1 MYAKGRIE
9 SPAAAQRREHR
20 RSAGVAAG
28 RGLRLQHLPCRFSLP
43 PKTGTALCAQRR
55 TGSHMSLNVPRR
67 WVVFNV
73 LLGTLTVSLS
83 NSSLNPALP
92 TFMEAFQVGPLL
104 ATWIVAGFMTS
115 MGMTMPLTSFLSQR
129 IGRKRLYLWGVALF
143 IGGSLLGA
151 LANSIALVITARVV
165 QGIASGLMI
174 PLSLA
179 IIFSVYEKHERG
191 RMTGLWSAAVMLA
204 PALGPLCGSLMLEW
218 FSWRSLFL
226 MNVPI
231 GLLALLLGVGMLPDS
246 EPVERK
252 PFDLIGYLLVASG
265 IGLLMIAISRMH
277 HAQALLDPFNQGM
290 VLVAVACLIAFVRV
304 ELSRKAPLLNLRLF
318 NLRGYRLSV
327 IVAVVQSVGMFECLV
342 LLPLLVQT
350 VLGYNPIWTGLAL
363 LCTAAFASLF
373 GQWGGKA
380 LDRHG
385 PRTVVAIGLLLTG
398 ASTLALGMLKADTA
412 IGVLFVLMMIRG
424 AGLGLSYMPV
434 TTAGLNA
441 LPEPMVTQG
450 AAMNNISRRL
460 VASLAIVIAS
470 LWLEFRLNTAG
481 PAATPSAI
489 NEVFI
494 ATGLLILLALP
505 CAWRFPLNDER
516 TEAQPGAVEPR

>member
-9 SPAAAQRREHR
+9 PPAAAQRREHR

-151 LANSIALVITARVV
+151 LGNSIALVITARVV

-191 RMTGLWSAAVMLA
+191 RVTGLWSAAVMLA

-231 GLLALLLGVGMLPDS
+231 GLLALLLGVGVLPDS

-385 PRTVVAIGLLLTG
+385 ARTVVAIGLLLTG

-412 IGVLFVLMMIRG
+412 IGVVFMLMMIRG

-516 TEAQPGAVEPR
+516 TEAQPGAVEP

>member
-1 MYAKGRIE
+1 
-9 SPAAAQRREHR
+9 
-20 RSAGVAAG
+20 
-28 RGLRLQHLPCRFSLP
+28 
-43 PKTGTALCAQRR
+43 
-55 TGSHMSLNVPRR
+55 MSRR

-92 TFMEAFQVGPLL
+92 AFMSVFGIGPLL

-129 IGRKRLYLWGVALF
+129 LGRKRLYLGGVALF
-143 IGGSLLGA
+143 VGASLLGA
-151 LANSIALVITARVV
+151 VADSISLVITARVV

-179 IIFSVYEKHERG
+179 IIFSVYAKPERG
-191 RMTGLWSAAVMLA
+191 RVTGLWSAAVMLA
-204 PALGPLCGSLMLEW
+204 PALGPLCGSLLLEW

-231 GLLALLLGVGMLPDS
+231 GLLALVLGVVVLPDS
-246 EPVERK
+246 EPAERQ
-252 PFDLIGYLLVASG
+252 PFDLAGYLLIAAG
-265 IGLLMIAISRMH
+265 IGLLMVSISGLR
-277 HAQALLDPFNQGM
+277 HATTLLDPLDLALLLAG
-290 VLVAVACLIAFVRV
+290 LGCLAAFVRV
-304 ELSRKAPLLNLRLF
+304 ELSRKAPLLNLRIF
-318 NLRGYRLSV
+318 ALRGYRLSV
-327 IVAVVQSVGMFECLV
+327 VIAVVQSVGMFECLV
-342 LLPLLVQT
+342 LLPLLVQV
-350 VLGYNPIWTGLAL
+350 VLGYSAIWTGLAL

-373 GQWGGKA
+373 GQMGGRI

-385 PRTVVAIGLLLTG
+385 PRAVVACGLLLTG
-398 ASTLALGMLKADTA
+398 LSTLALGLLKADAA
-412 IGVLFVLMMIRG
+412 IAVVFGLMMVRG

-470 LWLEFRLNTAG
+470 LWLEWRVGAAG
-481 PAATPSAI
+481 EATSPAAIS
-489 NEVFI
+489 EVFI
-494 ATGLLILLALP
+494 ATGILILLALP
-505 CAWRFPLNDER
+505 CAWRFPLHDE
-516 TEAQPGAVEPR
+516 TAEAQPGAVEQR

>member
-1 MYAKGRIE
+1 MKSGFNVA
-9 SPAAAQRREHR
+9 
-20 RSAGVAAG
+20 RS
-28 RGLRLQHLPCRFSLP
+28 
-43 PKTGTALCAQRR
+43 
-55 TGSHMSLNVPRR
+55 
-67 WVVFNV
+67 WVVINV

-92 TFMEAFQVGPLL
+92 TFMEAFRIGPLM
-104 ATWIVAGFMTS
+104 ATWIVAAFMTS

-129 IGRKRLYLWGVALF
+129 VGRKRLYLWGVALF

-151 LANSIALVITARVV
+151 LANSIALVIAARVV
-165 QGIASGLMI
+165 QGVASGLMI

-179 IIFSVYEKHERG
+179 IIFAVYEKHERG
-191 RMTGLWSAAVMLA
+191 RVTGLWSAAVMLA
-204 PALGPLCGSLMLEW
+204 PALGPLCGSLLLEW

-231 GLLALLLGVGMLPDS
+231 GLLALVLGSDVLPAS
-246 EPVERK
+246 EPPERK
-252 PFDLIGYLLVASG
+252 PFDLVGYLLIASG
-265 IGLLMIAISRMH
+265 IGLLMVAISRMH
-277 HAQALLDPFNQGM
+277 HAEALLDPLNQGM
-290 VLVAVACLIAFVRV
+290 VLVAVTCLIAFVRV
-304 ELSRKAPLLNLRLF
+304 ELRRKDPLLNLRLF

-350 VLGYNPIWTGLAL
+350 VMGYNPIWTGLSL

-385 PRTVVAIGLLLTG
+385 PRKVVAIGLLLTG
-398 ASTLALGMLKADTA
+398 LSTLALGLLQSDAA
-412 IGVLFVLMMIRG
+412 IGMVFVLMMVRG
-424 AGLGLSYMPV
+424 AGLGLSYMPI

-460 VASLAIVIAS
+460 VASLGIVIAS
-470 LWLEFRLNTAG
+470 LWLEFRLSSAG
-481 PAATPSAI
+481 PTATPSAI
-489 NEVFI
+489 SEVFI

-505 CAWRFPLNDER
+505 CAWRFPVNEKPMNEKPVNDER
-516 TEAQPGAVEPR
+516 AEAQPGAVETR

>member
-1 MYAKGRIE
+1 M
-9 SPAAAQRREHR
+9 
-20 RSAGVAAG
+20 
-28 RGLRLQHLPCRFSLP
+28 
-43 PKTGTALCAQRR
+43 
-55 TGSHMSLNVPRR
+55 PRR

-92 TFMEAFQVGPLL
+92 MFMNVFGIGPLL

-129 IGRKRLYLWGVALF
+129 LGRKRLYLWGVALF
-143 IGGSLLGA
+143 VGASLLGA
-151 LANSIALVITARVV
+151 VANSISLVITARVV

-179 IIFSVYEKHERG
+179 IIFSVYAKPERG
-191 RMTGLWSAAVMLA
+191 RVTGLWSAAVMLA
-204 PALGPLCGSLMLEW
+204 PALGPLCGSLLLEW

-231 GLLALLLGVGMLPDS
+231 GLLALVLGMVVLPDS
-246 EPVERK
+246 EPAERQ
-252 PFDLIGYLLVASG
+252 PFDLAGYLLIAAG
-265 IGLLMIAISRMH
+265 IGLLMVSISGLR
-277 HAQALLDPFNQGM
+277 HASTLLDPLDLGM
-290 VLVAVACLIAFVRV
+290 LLAGLLCLVAFVRV
-304 ELSRKAPLLNLRLF
+304 ELSRQAPLLNLRIF
-318 NLRGYRLSV
+318 ALRGYRLSV
-327 IVAVVQSVGMFECLV
+327 VIAVVQSVGMFECLV
-342 LLPLLVQT
+342 LLPLLVQV
-350 VLGYNPIWTGLAL
+350 VLGYSAIWTGLAL

-373 GQWGGKA
+373 GQMGGRI

-385 PRTVVAIGLLLTG
+385 PRTVVACGLLLTG
-398 ASTLALGMLKADTA
+398 LSTLALGLLKADAA
-412 IGVLFVLMMIRG
+412 IAVVFALMMVRG

-470 LWLEFRLNTAG
+470 LWLEWRMG
-481 PAATPSAI
+481 PAGQAASPAAI
-489 NEVFI
+489 SEVFI
-494 ATGLLILLALP
+494 ATGILILLALP
-505 CAWRFPLNDER
+505 CAWRFPQHDE
-516 TEAQPGAVEPR
+516 TAEARPAAVEQR

>member
-1 MYAKGRIE
+1 M
-9 SPAAAQRREHR
+9 Q
-20 RSAGVAAG
+20 
-28 RGLRLQHLPCRFSLP
+28 
-43 PKTGTALCAQRR
+43 
-55 TGSHMSLNVPRR
+55 RR

-92 TFMEAFQVGPLL
+92 MFMNVFGIGPLL

-129 IGRKRLYLWGVALF
+129 LGRKRLYLWGVALF
-143 IGGSLLGA
+143 VGASLLGA
-151 LANSIALVITARVV
+151 VANSISLVITARVV

-179 IIFSVYEKHERG
+179 IIFSVYAKPERG
-191 RMTGLWSAAVMLA
+191 RVTGLWSAAVMLA
-204 PALGPLCGSLMLEW
+204 PALGPLCGSLLLEW

-231 GLLALLLGVGMLPDS
+231 GLLALVLGMVVLPDS
-246 EPVERK
+246 EPAERQ
-252 PFDLIGYLLVASG
+252 PFDLAGYLLIAAG
-265 IGLLMIAISRMH
+265 IGLLMVSISGLR
-277 HAQALLDPFNQGM
+277 HASTLLDPLDLGM
-290 VLVAVACLIAFVRV
+290 LLAGLLCLVAFVRV
-304 ELSRKAPLLNLRLF
+304 ELSRQAPLLNLRIF
-318 NLRGYRLSV
+318 ALRGYRLSV
-327 IVAVVQSVGMFECLV
+327 VIAVVQSVGMFECLV
-342 LLPLLVQT
+342 LLPLLVQV
-350 VLGYNPIWTGLAL
+350 VLGYSAIWTGLAL

-373 GQWGGKA
+373 GQMGGHI

-385 PRTVVAIGLLLTG
+385 PRTVVACGLLLTG
-398 ASTLALGMLKADTA
+398 LSTLALGLLKADAA
-412 IGVLFVLMMIRG
+412 IAVVFALMMVRG

-470 LWLEFRLNTAG
+470 LWLEWRMG
-481 PAATPSAI
+481 PAGQAASPAAI
-489 NEVFI
+489 SEVFI
-494 ATGLLILLALP
+494 ATGILILLALP
-505 CAWRFPLNDER
+505 CAWRFPQHDE
-516 TEAQPGAVEPR
+516 TAEARPAAVEQR

>member
-9 SPAAAQRREHR
+9 PPAAAQRREHR

-191 RMTGLWSAAVMLA
+191 RVTGLWSAAVMLA

-231 GLLALLLGVGMLPDS
+231 GLLALLLGVGVLPDS

-350 VLGYNPIWTGLAL
+350 VLDYNPIWTGLAL

-412 IGVLFVLMMIRG
+412 IGVVFMLMMIRG

>member
-1 MYAKGRIE
+1 MKSG
-9 SPAAAQRREHR
+9 
-20 RSAGVAAG
+20 
-28 RGLRLQHLPCRFSLP
+28 F
-43 PKTGTALCAQRR
+43 
-55 TGSHMSLNVPRR
+55 NVPRS
-67 WVVFNV
+67 WVVINV

-92 TFMEAFQVGPLL
+92 TFMEAFRIGPLM
-104 ATWIVAGFMTS
+104 ATWIVAAFMTS

-129 IGRKRLYLWGVALF
+129 VGRKRLYLWGVALF

-151 LANSIALVITARVV
+151 LANSIALVIAARVV
-165 QGIASGLMI
+165 QGVASGLMI
-174 PLSLA
+174 PLSLT
-179 IIFSVYEKHERG
+179 IIFAVYEKHERG
-191 RMTGLWSAAVMLA
+191 RVTGLWSAAVMLA
-204 PALGPLCGSLMLEW
+204 PALGPLCGSLLLEW

-231 GLLALLLGVGMLPDS
+231 GLLALVLGSGVLPAS
-246 EPVERK
+246 EPPERK
-252 PFDLIGYLLVASG
+252 PFDLVGYLLIASG
-265 IGLLMIAISRMH
+265 IGLLMVAISRMH
-277 HAQALLDPFNQGM
+277 HAEALLDPLNQGM
-290 VLVAVACLIAFVRV
+290 VLVAVTCLIAFVRV
-304 ELSRKAPLLNLRLF
+304 ELRRKDPLLNLRLF

-350 VLGYNPIWTGLAL
+350 VMGYNPIWTGLSL

-385 PRTVVAIGLLLTG
+385 PRKVVAIGLLLTG
-398 ASTLALGMLKADTA
+398 LSTLALGLLQSDAA
-412 IGVLFVLMMIRG
+412 IGMVFVLMMVRG
-424 AGLGLSYMPV
+424 AGLGLSYMPI

-460 VASLAIVIAS
+460 MASLGIVIAS
-470 LWLEFRLNTAG
+470 LWLEFRLSSAG
-481 PAATPSAI
+481 PTATPSAI
-489 NEVFI
+489 SEVFI

-505 CAWRFPLNDER
+505 CAWRFPVNEKPMNEKPVNDER
-516 TEAQPGAVEPR
+516 AVAKPGAVETR

>member
-1 MYAKGRIE
+1 
-9 SPAAAQRREHR
+9 
-20 RSAGVAAG
+20 
-28 RGLRLQHLPCRFSLP
+28 
-43 PKTGTALCAQRR
+43 
-55 TGSHMSLNVPRR
+55 MSVKVPRS
-67 WVVFNV
+67 WVVINV

-92 TFMEAFQVGPLL
+92 TFMEAFQIGPLL
-104 ATWIVAGFMTS
+104 ATDRCRLHDQHGHDHAADQFSQPANRPQTPVPVGCSAVCRRLVAGRAGQFH
-115 MGMTMPLTSFLSQR
+115 
-129 IGRKRLYLWGVALF
+129 RLGHH
-143 IGGSLLGA
+143 G
-151 LANSIALVITARVV
+151 
-165 QGIASGLMI
+165 ASGAGRGQRADD

-191 RMTGLWSAAVMLA
+191 SVTGLWSAAVMLA
-204 PALGPLCGSLMLEW
+204 PALGPLCGSLLLEW

-231 GLLALLLGVGMLPDS
+231 GLLALLLGIGVLPDS
-246 EPVERK
+246 EPAERK
-252 PFDLIGYLLVASG
+252 PFDLIGYLLIASG

-277 HAQALLDPFNQGM
+277 HARALLDLFNQAM
-290 VLVAVACLIAFVRV
+290 VLVALACLIAFVRV
-304 ELSRKAPLLNLRLF
+304 ELRREAPLLNLRLF

-327 IVAVVQSVGMFECLV
+327 IIAVVQSVGMFECTV

-398 ASTLALGMLKADTA
+398 LATLALGMLNAHA
-412 IGVLFVLMMIRG
+412 SIGVVFALMMVRG

-470 LWLEFRLNTAG
+470 LWLEFRLNSAG
-481 PAATPSAI
+481 PLATPSAI
-489 NEVFI
+489 SEVFI
-494 ATGLLILLALP
+494 VTGVLILLALP
-505 CAWRFPLNDER
+505 CAWRFPL
-516 TEAQPGAVEPR
+516 TTSAPRPSPTRSNPDNFSFEV

>member
-1 MYAKGRIE
+1 MKSG
-9 SPAAAQRREHR
+9 
-20 RSAGVAAG
+20 
-28 RGLRLQHLPCRFSLP
+28 F
-43 PKTGTALCAQRR
+43 
-55 TGSHMSLNVPRR
+55 NVPRS
-67 WVVFNV
+67 WVVINV

-92 TFMEAFQVGPLL
+92 TFMEAFRIGPLM
-104 ATWIVAGFMTS
+104 ATWIVAAFMTS

-129 IGRKRLYLWGVALF
+129 VGRKRLYLWGVALF

-151 LANSIALVITARVV
+151 LANSIALVIAARVV
-165 QGIASGLMI
+165 QGVASGLMI

-179 IIFSVYEKHERG
+179 IIFAVYEKHERG
-191 RMTGLWSAAVMLA
+191 RVTGLWSAAVMLA
-204 PALGPLCGSLMLEW
+204 PALGPLCGSLLLEW

-231 GLLALLLGVGMLPDS
+231 GLLALVLGSGVLPAS
-246 EPVERK
+246 EPPERK
-252 PFDLIGYLLVASG
+252 PFDLVGYLLIASG
-265 IGLLMIAISRMH
+265 IGLLMVAISRMH
-277 HAQALLDPFNQGM
+277 HAEALLDPLNQGM
-290 VLVAVACLIAFVRV
+290 VLVAVTCLIAFVRV
-304 ELSRKAPLLNLRLF
+304 ELRRKDPLLNLRLF
-318 NLRGYRLSV
+318 NLHGYRLSV

-350 VLGYNPIWTGLAL
+350 VMGYNPIWTGLSL

-385 PRTVVAIGLLLTG
+385 PRKVVAIGLLLTG
-398 ASTLALGMLKADTA
+398 LSTLALGLLQSDAA
-412 IGVLFVLMMIRG
+412 IGMVFVVMMVRG
-424 AGLGLSYMPV
+424 AGLGLSYMPI

-460 VASLAIVIAS
+460 VASLGIVIAS
-470 LWLEFRLNTAG
+470 LWLEFRLSSAG
-481 PAATPSAI
+481 PTATPSAI
-489 NEVFI
+489 SEVFI

-505 CAWRFPLNDER
+505 CAWRFPVNEKPMNEKPVNDER
-516 TEAQPGAVEPR
+516 AEAKPGAVETR

>member
-1 MYAKGRIE
+1 MKSG
-9 SPAAAQRREHR
+9 
-20 RSAGVAAG
+20 
-28 RGLRLQHLPCRFSLP
+28 F
-43 PKTGTALCAQRR
+43 
-55 TGSHMSLNVPRR
+55 NVPRS
-67 WVVFNV
+67 WVVINV

-92 TFMEAFQVGPLL
+92 TFMEAFRIGPLM
-104 ATWIVAGFMTS
+104 ATWIVAAFMTS

-129 IGRKRLYLWGVALF
+129 VGRKRLYLWGVALF

-151 LANSIALVITARVV
+151 LANSIALVIAARVV
-165 QGIASGLMI
+165 QGVASGLMI
-174 PLSLA
+174 PLSLT
-179 IIFSVYEKHERG
+179 IIFAVYEKHERG
-191 RMTGLWSAAVMLA
+191 RVTGLWSAAVMLA
-204 PALGPLCGSLMLEW
+204 PALGPLCGSLLLEW

-226 MNVPI
+226 INVPI
-231 GLLALLLGVGMLPDS
+231 GLLALVLGSGVLPAS
-246 EPVERK
+246 EPPERK
-252 PFDLIGYLLVASG
+252 PFDLVGYLLIASG
-265 IGLLMIAISRMH
+265 IGLLMVAISRMH
-277 HAQALLDPFNQGM
+277 HAEALLDPLNQGM
-290 VLVAVACLIAFVRV
+290 VLVAVTCLIAFVRV
-304 ELSRKAPLLNLRLF
+304 ELRRKDPLLNLRLF

-350 VLGYNPIWTGLAL
+350 VMGYNPIWTGLSL

-385 PRTVVAIGLLLTG
+385 PRKVVAIGLLLTG
-398 ASTLALGMLKADTA
+398 LSTLALGLLESDAA
-412 IGVLFVLMMIRG
+412 IGMVFVLMMVRG
-424 AGLGLSYMPV
+424 AGLGLSYMPI

-460 VASLAIVIAS
+460 VASLGIVIAS
-470 LWLEFRLNTAG
+470 LWLEFRLSSAG
-481 PAATPSAI
+481 PTATPSAI
-489 NEVFI
+489 SEVFI

-505 CAWRFPLNDER
+505 CAWRFPVNEKPMNEKPVNDER
-516 TEAQPGAVEPR
+516 AEAQPGAVETR

>member
-1 MYAKGRIE
+1 M
-9 SPAAAQRREHR
+9 S
-20 RSAGVAAG
+20 STTV
-28 RGLRLQHLPCRFSLP
+28 
-43 PKTGTALCAQRR
+43 TALRAQRR
-55 TGSHMSLNVPRR
+55 TGSPMSFNVPRS
-67 WVVFNV
+67 WVVVNV

-92 TFMEAFQVGPLL
+92 AFMEAFRIGPLL

-151 LANSIALVITARVV
+151 LADSIALVITARVV

-191 RMTGLWSAAVMLA
+191 RVTGLWSAAVMLA

-231 GLLALLLGVGMLPDS
+231 GLLALLLGVGVLPDA
-246 EPVERK
+246 ERK

-277 HAQALLDPFNQGM
+277 HAQALLDPVNQAM
-290 VLVAVACLIAFVRV
+290 VLVALACLVAFVRV
-304 ELSRKAPLLNLRLF
+304 ELSRQAPLLNLRLF

-327 IVAVVQSVGMFECLV
+327 IIAVVQSVGMFECLV
-342 LLPLLVQT
+342 LLPLLVQN

-363 LCTAAFASLF
+363 LCTASFASLF

-398 ASTLALGMLKADTA
+398 VSTLALGMLKADAA
-412 IGVLFVLMMIRG
+412 IGVVFVLMMIRG

-489 NEVFI
+489 SEVFI
-494 ATGLLILLALP
+494 ATGVLILLALP

-516 TEAQPGAVEPR
+516 AEAQPDAVEPR

>member
-1 MYAKGRIE
+1 M
-9 SPAAAQRREHR
+9 
-20 RSAGVAAG
+20 
-28 RGLRLQHLPCRFSLP
+28 
-43 PKTGTALCAQRR
+43 
-55 TGSHMSLNVPRR
+55 
-67 WVVFNV
+67 
-73 LLGTLTVSLS
+73 LGTLTVSLS

-92 TFMEAFQVGPLL
+92 TFMEAFRIGPLM
-104 ATWIVAGFMTS
+104 ATWIVAAFMTS

-129 IGRKRLYLWGVALF
+129 VGRKRLYLWGVALF

-151 LANSIALVITARVV
+151 LANSIALVIAARVV
-165 QGIASGLMI
+165 QGVASGLMI

-179 IIFSVYEKHERG
+179 IIFAVYEKHERG
-191 RMTGLWSAAVMLA
+191 RVTGLWSAAVMLA
-204 PALGPLCGSLMLEW
+204 PALGPLCGSLLLEW

-231 GLLALLLGVGMLPDS
+231 GLLALVLGSGVLPAS
-246 EPVERK
+246 EPPERK
-252 PFDLIGYLLVASG
+252 PFDLVGYLLIASG
-265 IGLLMIAISRMH
+265 IGLLMVAISRMH
-277 HAQALLDPFNQGM
+277 HAEALLDPLNQGM
-290 VLVAVACLIAFVRV
+290 VLVAVTCLIAFVRV
-304 ELSRKAPLLNLRLF
+304 ELRRKDPLLNLRLF

-327 IVAVVQSVGMFECLV
+327 IVAVVQSVGMFESLV

-350 VLGYNPIWTGLAL
+350 VMGYNPIWTGLSL

-385 PRTVVAIGLLLTG
+385 PRKVVAIGLLLTG
-398 ASTLALGMLKADTA
+398 LSTLALGLLESDAA
-412 IGVLFVLMMIRG
+412 IGMVFVLMMVRG
-424 AGLGLSYMPV
+424 AGLGLSYMPI

-460 VASLAIVIAS
+460 VASLGIVIAS
-470 LWLEFRLNTAG
+470 LWLEFRLSSAG
-481 PAATPSAI
+481 PTATPSAI
-489 NEVFI
+489 SEVFI

-505 CAWRFPLNDER
+505 CAWRFPVNEKPMNEKPVNDER
-516 TEAQPGAVEPR
+516 AEAQPGAVETR

>member
-1 MYAKGRIE
+1 M
-9 SPAAAQRREHR
+9 
-20 RSAGVAAG
+20 
-28 RGLRLQHLPCRFSLP
+28 RF
-43 PKTGTALCAQRR
+43 A
-55 TGSHMSLNVPRR
+55 MSRR

-92 TFMEAFQVGPLL
+92 AFMSVFGIGPLL

-129 IGRKRLYLWGVALF
+129 LGRKRLYLGGVALF
-143 IGGSLLGA
+143 VGASLLGA
-151 LANSIALVITARVV
+151 VADSISLVITARVV

-179 IIFSVYEKHERG
+179 IIFSVYAKPERG
-191 RMTGLWSAAVMLA
+191 RVTGLWSAAVMLA
-204 PALGPLCGSLMLEW
+204 PALGPLCGSLLLEW

-231 GLLALLLGVGMLPDS
+231 GLLALVLGVVVLPDS
-246 EPVERK
+246 EPAERQ
-252 PFDLIGYLLVASG
+252 PFDLAGYLLIAAG
-265 IGLLMIAISRMH
+265 IGLLMVSISGLR
-277 HAQALLDPFNQGM
+277 HATTLLDPLDLALLLAG
-290 VLVAVACLIAFVRV
+290 LGCLAAFVRV
-304 ELSRKAPLLNLRLF
+304 ELSRKAPLLNLRIF
-318 NLRGYRLSV
+318 ALRGYRLSV
-327 IVAVVQSVGMFECLV
+327 VIAVVQSVGMFECLV
-342 LLPLLVQT
+342 LLPLLVQV
-350 VLGYNPIWTGLAL
+350 VLGYSAIWTGLAL

-373 GQWGGKA
+373 GQMGGRI

-385 PRTVVAIGLLLTG
+385 PRAVVACGLLLTG
-398 ASTLALGMLKADTA
+398 LSTLALGLLKADAA
-412 IGVLFVLMMIRG
+412 IAVVFGLMMVRG

-470 LWLEFRLNTAG
+470 LWLEWRVGAAG
-481 PAATPSAI
+481 EATSPAAIS
-489 NEVFI
+489 EVFI
-494 ATGLLILLALP
+494 ATGILILLALP
-505 CAWRFPLNDER
+505 CAWRFPLHDE
-516 TEAQPGAVEPR
+516 TAEAQPGAVEQR

>member
-1 MYAKGRIE
+1 
-9 SPAAAQRREHR
+9 
-20 RSAGVAAG
+20 
-28 RGLRLQHLPCRFSLP
+28 
-43 PKTGTALCAQRR
+43 
-55 TGSHMSLNVPRR
+55 MSRR

-92 TFMEAFQVGPLL
+92 AFMSVFGIGPLL

-129 IGRKRLYLWGVALF
+129 LGRKRLYLGGVALF
-143 IGGSLLGA
+143 VGASLLGA
-151 LANSIALVITARVV
+151 VADSISLVITARVV

-179 IIFSVYEKHERG
+179 IIFSVYAKPERG
-191 RMTGLWSAAVMLA
+191 RVTGLWSAAVMLA
-204 PALGPLCGSLMLEW
+204 PALGPLCGSLLLEW

-231 GLLALLLGVGMLPDS
+231 GLLALVLGVVVLPDS
-246 EPVERK
+246 GPAERQ
-252 PFDLIGYLLVASG
+252 PFDLAGYLLIAAG
-265 IGLLMIAISRMH
+265 IGLLMVSISGLR
-277 HAQALLDPFNQGM
+277 HATTLLDPLDLALLLAG
-290 VLVAVACLIAFVRV
+290 LGCLAAFVRV
-304 ELSRKAPLLNLRLF
+304 ELSRKAPLLNLRIF
-318 NLRGYRLSV
+318 ALRGYRLSV
-327 IVAVVQSVGMFECLV
+327 VIAVVQSVGMFECLV
-342 LLPLLVQT
+342 LLPLLVQV
-350 VLGYNPIWTGLAL
+350 VLGYSAIWTGLAL

-373 GQWGGKA
+373 GQMGGRI

-385 PRTVVAIGLLLTG
+385 PRTVVACGLLLTG
-398 ASTLALGMLKADTA
+398 LSTLALGLLKADAA
-412 IGVLFVLMMIRG
+412 IAVVFGLMMVRG

-441 LPEPMVTQG
+441 LPEPMVTKG

-470 LWLEFRLNTAG
+470 LWLEWRVGAAG
-481 PAATPSAI
+481 EATSPAAIS
-489 NEVFI
+489 EVFI
-494 ATGLLILLALP
+494 ATGILILLALP
-505 CAWRFPLNDER
+505 CAWRFPLHDE
-516 TEAQPGAVEPR
+516 TAEAQPGAVERR